1 VTGRPCRQLARRSR
15 SRILPRSV
23 VNAFVGFVTIA
34 GSLTRCAPAADQP
47 MKGPVETMEAPWG
60 PFARQCAT
68 TRVSH
73 MTQRWRRGDVEVGDN
88 YQTCMGFSAMPS
100 GHDAAEI
107 TASVGNPDRP
117 PSTVILRILRQAG
130 GATRK
135 AASGD
140 TGLLAQG
147 SDVPEAAQVLARDIG
162 LTSPQLISPNE
173 TLELPV
179 QLLIPFPLETVLSC
193 RPDGGHRDHGRDTLV
208 FSCRSNQKVHT
219 DRLDAQVQLAG
230 VEQIDIQSGVRLS
243 SVLAGHLSGRSRSGD
258 NAAWLSANNRL
269 LYRREMEFE

>member
-1 VTGRPCRQLARRSR
+1 
-15 SRILPRSV
+15 
-23 VNAFVGFVTIA
+23 
-34 GSLTRCAPAADQP
+34 
-47 MKGPVETMEAPWG
+47 
-60 PFARQCAT
+60 
-68 TRVSH
+68 
-73 MTQRWRRGDVEVGDN
+73 
-88 YQTCMGFSAMPS
+88 
-100 GHDAAEI
+100 
-107 TASVGNPDRP
+107 
-117 PSTVILRILRQAG
+117 
-130 GATRK
+130 
-135 AASGD
+135 
-140 TGLLAQG
+140 
-147 SDVPEAAQVLARDIG
+147 
-162 LTSPQLISPNE
+162 LISPNE

-258 NAAWLSANNRL
+258 NAAWLSANNGL